1 MGDPIRAQFDA
12 TQSDPNSSSAYFRLH
27 EQLDKEESLPP
38 HWGKFCGR
46 YLYDILGDKDSDVY
60 YDDDCGQSR
69 MGIEILPCIVAS
81 LDGCCQGAPYV
92 NNPELTGLKLHLN
105 PVSGRATSD
114 GWLKQATLSS
124 TGKTPSLHSSRRS
137 ICAKS
142 SGQERAPDSPTAYC
156 RKAHRKDQAHPQLE
170 WIPQSQACIHQNLH
184 EQEPSKPWKS
194 TQSCIPLPSLQSP
207 PRAMSKRDHDV
218 VGSLF

>member
-69 MGIEILPCIVAS
+69 MGIEILPCMVAS

-105 PVSGRATSD
+105 PVPGRATSD
-114 GWLKQATLSS
+114 GWAKAGHIEFNWKDSVSAFFQKKYMCEIIWPRAGTRFAHRLLPQ
-124 TGKTPSLHSSRRS
+124 GSSRRS
-137 ICAKS
+137 CA
-142 SGQERAPDSPTAYC
+142 PTA
-156 RKAHRKDQAHPQLE
+156 
-170 WIPQSQACIHQNLH
+170 
-184 EQEPSKPWKS
+184 
-194 TQSCIPLPSLQSP
+194 
-207 PRAMSKRDHDV
+207 
-218 VGSLF
+218 